1 MINLEPTDM
10 KKPYSPLLLLVFLLV
25 SLEGICNPRLQP
37 VAGGDLQ
44 SLAGGDLQS
53 PTSSQSPSDSL
64 KAWADRLRLFGER
77 IQQEEIFVHMDNSS
91 YYLGDTLYFKAYLR
105 LSDGR
110 PSPLSQLL
118 YVELLNQDGYLVER
132 QKIEMKRG
140 QGHGSF
146 CLLDTLYGGYY
157 ELRAYTRWQLN
168 WGLRDHPHT
177 RNAERWFMS
186 KKMAR
191 DYYRDYDK
199 LYSRVFPVY
208 DKPKTPGDFAQDM
221 TVRPLRRIFKAKE
234 EKPRAVVRFYPEGG
248 SLVIGVPNRVAFEA
262 NDENGRHLKGRL
274 SLKGI
279 ARPLAGGDLPS
290 LAGGDLQSLAGGDLQ
305 SLAGGDLQSPTQG
318 AGGLTAETV
327 SRGRGSFLLT
337 PTGEAPLKAT
347 FEWDGHTEEVTLPKA
362 VSEGVAMQV
371 TLGDDS
377 LRLALSAVGP
387 AASEPLGL
395 TVSCHGVLRHFQ
407 ELPASSCALSLPVS
421 QFPTGVLQLTLFNAE
436 GRIYA
441 DRLVFLR
448 RPDFQPQ
455 TVTFSGLKEKYEPYE
470 EINLEVKCQM
480 PDVEP
485 HNLTTSRPHNLTTS
499 KPQNLITSLSLAVR
513 DAAHSDY
520 TFDSGN
526 ILTEMLLSS
535 QVKGFVEQPEYFFE
549 QDDEEHRTALDLLL
563 MVQGWRRYDWV
574 TMATPQAF
582 TLLQPYERTEVL
594 IGEVNRYQ
602 SEEQSDALVEHMD
615 QRQAE
620 YEADQAYLAQRNA
633 TLRGEDPSEYS
644 QAEAGTQVGEQLKSE
659 AQDRF
664 DSDVT
669 HQGTTFRTN
678 ASEADS
684 HFQERY
690 REGGTLKEEVLVHA
704 EFVQPGTKENG
715 LVEGE
720 MDTYNKGAFK
730 IVAPRFYDYC
740 LLRFGAVAHK
750 NYQGEDH
757 CWVTPSEDQKERINY
772 PDFYVKLNPIYPR
785 FVKPYDFYQKNLP
798 TGRVLA
804 GKALRVDDDAILMD
818 EIVVGARR
826 GGLRT
831 FDASKPAFVIDAYQ
845 AFNDACDAGLCPGYY
860 IGAHHFI
867 SAVAR
872 TYIGDMNM
880 ERAYDIETRYNTKN
894 LSSNLSSYTLDRY
907 NHLPNLDMVYVYTDY
922 SPRNEGDSR
931 FTQSDQPSVTVDLRC
946 FQNEGQRVTYQNR
959 FMRLTGY
966 SVCEDFYQPDYSR
979 QHPDQPTDHRRTLY
993 WNPDVPFDAE
1003 GRATVRFFNNSH
1015 QTQLTLSAEGMTAT
1029 GQPLTGTAYPE

>member
-1 MINLEPTDM
+1 M
-10 KKPYSPLLLLVFLLV
+10 KNPRTALFLSVFLLAV
-25 SLEGICNPRLQP
+25 SLFSASS
-37 VAGGDLQ
+37 VSAQ
-44 SLAGGDLQS
+44 SS
-53 PTSSQSPSDSL
+53 SDSL
-64 KAWADRLRLFGER
+64 KAWADRLRLFGEK

-118 YVELLNQDGYLVER
+118 YVELLNQDAYLVER
-132 QKIEMKRG
+132 QKIEMNRG

-168 WGLRDHPHT
+168 WGLYDHPHT
-177 RNAERWFMS
+177 RNAERWFMT

-199 LYSRVFPVY
+199 LYSRVFPVF
-208 DKPKTPGDFAQDM
+208 DKPKKAGEFTQDM
-221 TVRPLRRIFKAKE
+221 TVRPLRRVFKSKE

-248 SLVIGVPNRVAFEA
+248 SLVAGVPNRVAFEA
-262 NDENGRHLKGRL
+262 NDENGRHLKGKLRV
-274 SLKGI
+274 KNEEMGI
-279 ARPLAGGDLPS
+279 DVE
-290 LAGGDLQSLAGGDLQ
+290 
-305 SLAGGDLQSPTQG
+305 
-318 AGGLTAETV
+318 AETV
-327 SRGRGSFLLT
+327 SRGRGSFRLT
-337 PTGEAPLKAT
+337 PTGGHPLKAT
-347 FEWDGHTEEVTLPKA
+347 FEWNGHSEEVALPGA
-362 VSEGVAMQV
+362 VAEGVAVQV

-377 LRLALSAVGP
+377 LRLALTAAGS

-395 TVSCHGVLRHFQ
+395 TVSSHGLLCHFQ
-407 ELPASSCALSLPVS
+407 PISGSSRSLSLPVS

-470 EINLEVKCQM
+470 EINLTL
-480 PDVEP
+480 
-485 HNLTTSRPHNLTTS
+485 NLSQGEGIVAPREG
-499 KPQNLITSLSLAVR
+499 QGGGLSLAVR

-549 QDDEEHRTALDLLL
+549 QDDEERRTALDLLL
-563 MVQGWRRYDWV
+563 LVQGWRRYDWV

-582 TLLQPYERTEVL
+582 TLLHPFERTEVL
-594 IGEVNRYQ
+594 IGEVNDYQ
-602 SEEQSDALVEHMD
+602 AEEQSDALVEHMD
-615 QRQAE
+615 RRQAE
-620 YEADQAYLAQRNA
+620 YEDEQAYLAMRNS
-633 TLRGEDPSEYS
+633 TLRGEDLSEYS
-644 QAEAGTQVGEQLKSE
+644 QAEAGTQAEGLMKDETQG
-659 AQDRF
+659 RF

-678 ASEADS
+678 ASEADN
-684 HFQERY
+684 HFKERY
-690 REGGTLKEEVLVHA
+690 REGGTLKDEVLVHA

-750 NYQGEDH
+750 NYKGEDH
-757 CWVTPSEDQKERINY
+757 CWVHPSEDQKERINY

-798 TGRVLA
+798 TGRAL
-804 GKALRVDDDAILMD
+804 GSKALHVDDDAILMD
-818 EIVVGARR
+818 EVVIGARR

-860 IGAHHFI
+860 IGARHFI

-880 ERAYDIETRYNTKN
+880 DRAYDVETRYNTKN
-894 LSSNLSSYTLDRY
+894 LSSNLSDYTLDRY

-931 FTQSDQPSVTVDLRC
+931 FTQSDQPSVTVDLRR
-946 FQNEGQRVTYQNR
+946 FENGGQRVTYQNR

-966 SVCEDFYQPDYSR
+966 SVCEEFYQPDYSHR
-979 QHPDQPTDHRRTLY
+979 HPAEPTDHRRTLY

-1003 GRATVRFFNNSH
+1003 GHATVRFFNNSH
-1015 QTQLTLSAEGMTAT
+1015 QTRLTLSAEGMTAT
-1029 GQPLTGTAYPE
+1029 GQPLTGTSYPENRE